1 MKNSTIVAFAVLCLL
16 LLFRN
21 CGNTKQ
27 RVIETRDTVIVTR
40 IDTVSLTNVVYRDR
54 WRVRTDTVT
63 LHKDG
68 DTVRIPIPIDRYLF
82 TDDTTYR
89 AEISG
94 FNVSLDSM
102 EIYHHTREHTVTI
115 DRIIKPKPKRWGLG
129 VQAGYGI
136 NTNGQLRPYIGVGVS
151 FNIARW

>member
-1 MKNSTIVAFAVLCLL
+1 MKNFIIVAFAVLCLFL
-16 LLFRN
+16 LLRN
-21 CGNTKQ
+21 CGHKEQ
-27 RVIETRDTVIVTR
+27 RVIETHDTVIVTR

-63 LHKDG
+63 LHEDG

-94 FNVSLDSM
+94 FNVSLDKLDVYNRTI
-102 EIYHHTREHTVTI
+102 ERTVTLE
-115 DRIIKPKPKRWGLG
+115 RIMKPKPKRWGLG
-129 VQAGYGI
+129 LQAGYGI
-136 NTNGQLRPYIGVGVS
+136 NTSGQLNPYFGVGVS

>member
-1 MKNSTIVAFAVLCLL
+1 MKNFIIVAFAVLCLFL
-16 LLFRN
+16 LLRN
-21 CGNTKQ
+21 CGHKEQ
-27 RVIETRDTVIVTR
+27 RVIETHDTVIVTR

-63 LHKDG
+63 LHEDG